1 MKNGVS
7 KKLMP
12 FCLGLFAITT
22 MTERKY
28 QAIEIADHTQ
38 LSTLDQY
45 RFHSGAHSNP
55 RLLYVSHE
63 S

>member
-38 LSTLDQY
+38 IFTIN
-45 RFHSGAHSNP
+45 RRISNS
-55 RLLYVSHE
+55 LG
-63 S
+63 

>member
-38 LSTLDQY
+38 
-45 RFHSGAHSNP
+45 P
-55 RLLYVSHE
+55 
-63 S
+63 